1 MKRSLVLLLCLNS
14 LAVVPASHAADF
26 KQSKVTEVVNDVQII
41 SAAAQSQK
49 TAVINDVFKIPDIL
63 RTGPASRAELVAQD
77 ETVTRVG
84 ANTIFSFDPASR
96 TIDLKQGSLLFHSP
110 HGKGGGSIHT
120 GSATASVLG
129 STLIVAATPNGGFK
143 VIALEDEAE
152 IKLPNGLHQRL
163 NPGQMTYIL
172 PGGTHLAP
180 IILFRLDD
188 LTQHSLLVRGF
199 VHPLPSLP
207 LILDEIN
214 KQTKLLKTGKVTDTG
229 LLAGDNA
236 SPNQVE
242 VLDANTVQYAANSQ
256 AVQTALGAD
265 ATINQPSLKDAKIP
279 TPPTRVFMNQAFSL
293 PDNSFFASQTFKG
306 FAARNI
312 FINTPGSNPEGLT
325 VDLSPYAGKPEFDF
339 VAAKN
344 LNLQGSVNFNGL
356 SANSQLSL
364 IGGEQILFSP
374 DITVQANVGNFL
386 MSTPAAL
393 TLDGVSLVNTVGN
406 VALVSGSVINLEN
419 NTIINNAGHIT
430 LTAPNAVNVSADGDV
445 NVGFRDP
452 LSGNIGLGSPTTIT
466 TDAGSGQVTLSSSSG
481 SVNVLRTDIQ
491 THFLTLNS
499 GDRILLDATGKT
511 LSATG
516 AGAAANFTAPNL
528 ITVNNANLAA
538 FGEVNMIANTIV
550 VRNVTFGDGSVNNFG
565 TATGQAGVNSTL
577 IPGGLNIYNSSYG
590 NTPITSTSQINFTTG
605 PSTTPGI
612 NSYSYAPHSFASGR

>member
-1 MKRSLVLLLCLNS
+1 MKRSIKLLLCLNS
-14 LAVVPASHAADF
+14 LVVISASHAADF

-41 SAAAQSQK
+41 SAADQK
-49 TAVINDVFKIPDIL
+49 QMNAVINDIFKIPDIL

-152 IKLPNGLHQRL
+152 IKLLNGRHQRL

-172 PGGTHLAP
+172 PGGTQLAP

-188 LTQHSLLVRGF
+188 LTQHSLLVKGF
-199 VHPLPSLP
+199 VHPLPSMP
-207 LILDEIN
+207 LILDEVN
-214 KQTKLLKTGKVTDTG
+214 KQTKLIKSGKATDTG

-236 SPNQVE
+236 THNQVQ
-242 VLDANTVQYAANSQ
+242 VLDANTVQYAVSQ
-256 AVQTALGAD
+256 DVQTALAAD
-265 ATINQPSLKDAKIP
+265 ATINTSSLKDSKIP
-279 TPPTRVFMNQAFSL
+279 IPPARIFMDPAFTL
-293 PDNSFFASQTFKG
+293 PNNNFFAGQTFKG

-312 FINTPGSNPEGLT
+312 FINTPGSNPDGLA
-325 VDLSPYAGKPEFDF
+325 VDLSPFAGKPQFDF
-339 VAAKN
+339 VAAEAIN
-344 LNLQGSVNFNGL
+344 LGGSVNFSGL
-356 SANSQLSL
+356 SANNQLSL
-364 IGGEQILFSP
+364 IGGNGISFAP
-374 DITVQANVGNFL
+374 NITVQANAGAFQ
-386 MSTPAAL
+386 MSTPGAL
-393 TLDGVSLVNTVGN
+393 TLEGVSVINHLGDVG
-406 VALVSGSVINLEN
+406 LTSGSVISLEN
-419 NTIINNAGHIT
+419 NTTIDNAGHIT
-430 LTAPNAVNVSADGDV
+430 LTAPNAVNITADGDAG
-445 NVGFRDP
+445 VGFRDP
-452 LSGNIGLGSPTTIT
+452 ISGKIGLGSPTTIK
-466 TDAGSGQVTLSSSSG
+466 TDAGSGQVTLSSVSG
-481 SVNVLRTDIQ
+481 SVTVLKTDIQ

-499 GDRILLDATGKT
+499 GDRILLDASGRT
-511 LSATG
+511 LSASG
-516 AGAAANFTAPNL
+516 PGAAANFTAPNL

-550 VRNVTFGDGSVNNFG
+550 VRNVTFGAGSVNNFG

-590 NTPITSTSQINFTTG
+590 NTPITSTSQINFTAG

-612 NSYSYAPHSFASGR
+612 NSYSYAPHSLASGR